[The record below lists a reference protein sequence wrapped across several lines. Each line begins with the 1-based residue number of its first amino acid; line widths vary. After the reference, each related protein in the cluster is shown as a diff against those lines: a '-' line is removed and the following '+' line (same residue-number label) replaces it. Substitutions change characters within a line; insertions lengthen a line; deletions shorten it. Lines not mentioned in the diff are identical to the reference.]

1 MTQAKLN
8 KNPDRRQISNLD
20 GTIDGNI
27 FIDTLPLGTT
37 CTVFPTTTTDG
48 DGINGV

>member
-1 MTQAKLN
+1 MTQAKFN
-8 KNPDRRQISNLD
+8 KNPDRRQMSNLD

-27 FIDTLPLGTT
+27 FTVLVHLYLELGDCLPNG
-37 CTVFPTTTTDG
+37 DG